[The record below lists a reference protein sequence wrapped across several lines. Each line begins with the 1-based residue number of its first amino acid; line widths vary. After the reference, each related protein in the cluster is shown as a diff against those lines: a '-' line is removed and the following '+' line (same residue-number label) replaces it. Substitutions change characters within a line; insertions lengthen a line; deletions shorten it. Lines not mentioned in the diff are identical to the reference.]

1 MKAHRRLILI
11 KEWKVREKNA
21 NLQDVLPRKVLLSW
35 KVFPRDI
42 LIRFS
47 FSQVSTNFLS

>member
-1 MKAHRRLILI
+1 MKAHRTLVLL
-11 KEWKVREKNA
+11 KERKVKEKNA

-35 KVFPRDI
+35 KEFPRDI
-42 LIRFS
+42 LVRFS